1 MSEEGVWGWSKD
13 SSYMVFHPALQ
24 LVLFNGAPETRKMVL
39 ELADGLLAHRK
50 QDKDG
55 KYVVR
60 TTINFKT
67 DEDLPAGME
76 RPWFILWAAY
86 RWTGDKKYIQPFL
99 DQGAASLQSIN
110 SDAMDML
117 DVRKEWGKQVV
128 AAAER
133 PAATETPLHLAWQVS
148 GDTGYLEKAYASQIE
163 TAADRQF
170 LNTEGSLWIDRIY
183 FNNGELQ
190 RARLGGVALMRN
202 YDYPGNVVSWRF
214 EGPANDQSV
223 AVLIPEATPDHFK
236 VIAYN
241 LDPVPVK
248 AKMTG
253 WEIDPGKWEITQG
266 VQSSSGSGP
275 LRDVSTRTEEF
286 ERSRDVEITFPP
298 HTTTVIELKL
308 VEKGVPYWSR
318 PDLGIGADDV
328 KMEGGRMKVTVHSLG
343 SVDAPASKVVL
354 RDKEGKVLASRAVPA
369 IKAPLDL
376 FPKTATV
383 MLAVPSGANWKGG
396 SVTVESSGDV
406 PEITQLNNRV
416 PM

>member
-1 MSEEGVWGWSKD
+1 
-13 SSYMVFHPALQ
+13 
-24 LVLFNGAPETRKMVL
+24 
-39 ELADGLLAHRK
+39 
-50 QDKDG
+50 
-55 KYVVR
+55 
-60 TTINFKT
+60 
-67 DEDLPAGME
+67 
-76 RPWFILWAAY
+76 
-86 RWTGDKKYIQPFL
+86 
-99 DQGAASLQSIN
+99 
-110 SDAMDML
+110 
-117 DVRKEWGKQVV
+117 
-128 AAAER
+128 
-133 PAATETPLHLAWQVS
+133 
-148 GDTGYLEKAYASQIE
+148 
-163 TAADRQF
+163 
-170 LNTEGSLWIDRIY
+170 
-183 FNNGELQ
+183 
-190 RARLGGVALMRN
+190 
-202 YDYPGNVVSWRF
+202 
-214 EGPANDQSV
+214 
-223 AVLIPEATPDHFK
+223 

-253 WEIDPGKWEITQG
+253 WEIDPGKWEIMQG
-266 VQSSSGSGP
+266 VQGSTGNGP

-308 VEKGVPYWSR
+308 VEKGLPYWSR

-328 KMEGGRMKVTVHSLG
+328 KVDGGHVKVTVHSLG

-354 RDKEGKVLASRAVPA
+354 RDKEGKVLASAAVPA

-383 MLAVPSGANWKGG
+383 TLALPSAANWKGG